1 MSTMTTS
8 RGQSGVDMDQVRGI
22 VDRAVKAA
30 VPTWEVVERK
40 IRPESEYSWPEPR
53 PLAGVRA
60 ALTVARLA
68 AQEAYKFAKALRSEG
83 SSWATI
89 ADLLEIPWSE
99 EYSRPERAYEL
110 VAGVTPGTF
119 SEPRLYWS
127 CAGPG
132 GCGQYVT
139 DHGPYN
145 GWPSDNEN
153 GHGAGCRRL
162 AAENA
167 AYERECD
174 EREERSRVMDA
185 AMAKVTDSFGQE
197 TVKRARYVQSH
208 GGRYGAW
215 STSESLAVALVL
227 RDAEQMQAQG
237 YSTQK
242 AALARIVSGM
252 AGGPA
257 NPDAWLRLLRAAATG
272 QAASGTK
279 K

>member
-1 MSTMTTS
+1 MTTMTKTT
-8 RGQSGVDMDQVRGI
+8 GQPAVDLDQVRGI

-30 VPTWEVVERK
+30 VPASEMVERR

-60 ALTVARLA
+60 ALAVARM
-68 AQEAYKFAKALRSEG
+68 AQDQAYKFAKALRGEG

-99 EYSRPERAYEL
+99 EYARQERAYEL
-110 VAGVTPGTF
+110 VAGVAPGTF
-119 SEPRLYWS
+119 SDARVYWT
-127 CAGPG
+127 CAGRG

-145 GWPSDNEN
+145 GYPVDNER
-153 GHGAGCRRL
+153 GHADGCRRL

-167 AYERECD
+167 AYERERE
-174 EREERSRVMDA
+174 EREERARVMDE

-208 GGRYGAW
+208 GGRYLGW

-227 RDAEQMQAQG
+227 RDTDQMKAEG

-242 AALARIVSGM
+242 AALARVMSGM
-252 AGGPA
+252 SGPA
-257 NPDAWLRLLRAAATG
+257 SPDAWLRLLRAAATG
-272 QAASGTK
+272 VR
-279 K
+279 